1 MRYEKFRSYFSKVY
15 KYNSFSKQLRLCLAF
30 SFALLLIDN
39 KNLLSKLI
47 LLEGGGMYSV
57 GVIFCFLYIFL
68 FVIEQGIKDAYYMK
82 STNLLDI
89 FTINLIIISS
99 IYGMSSI
106 FINEVK
112 LYTLLAVGLI
122 NLCLIYIII
131 RRVKITTENN
141 IEILA
146 NIISLKQL
154 FENDFEKRTNEP
166 VLLKDEE
173 VNYDLLGRNQIID
186 YIYDS
191 IITIKTDRC
200 FVISLEG

>member
-1 MRYEKFRSYFSKVY
+1 M
-15 KYNSFSKQLRLCLAF
+15 
-30 SFALLLIDN
+30 
-39 KNLLSKLI
+39 
-47 LLEGGGMYSV
+47 LEGWGMFSV
-57 GVIFCFLYIFL
+57 GVMFCFLYIFL

-186 YIYDS
+186 YLS
-191 IITIKTDRC
+191 ITCHIIA
-200 FVISLEG
+200 